1 MGALSFEHSA
11 RLIGIRSRK
20 RPSSGGAFSG
30 SSPDGRCPRN
40 EMRSDS
46 LSFNREALFEA
57 VLNTVSD
64 AITVIDRELKILF
77 QNEAVQKLYGARIG
91 ETCYQAYRGRPE
103 PCENCIILDVIKDGK
118 PKSALRD
125 IQLPNGN
132 ILWMEV
138 FAGPYRD
145 QEGKI
150 VGAVEVVRNVTEQMR
165 LSETCMTLRREI
177 ERQAQFHNIVTQ
189 SKRMKAVFR
198 LVERIASTTSTVLIT
213 GESGTGKELVARAI
227 VFNSDRKDKPYVAV
241 NCGAIPE
248 TLLESELF
256 GHVRGAFTGAI
267 RDHQGVLEAA
277 DGGTVFLDE
286 IGEIP
291 PAAQVKLLRVL
302 QEGEI
307 RRVGDNKARKLD
319 VRIIAAT
326 NRNLEEAA
334 RDGSFREDLFFRLN
348 VIPIFLPPLRERK
361 EDIPPLAAHLL
372 QRLCDAHGRNVTGLS
387 PEALR
392 AFMNYAWPGNVR
404 EMENAIEYA
413 LHLTD
418 EENPIRPEQL
428 PPKLAG
434 EAKASWGPRDCVSIE
449 EYAKQ
454 SIALLQGD
462 HSEEQI
468 AEILGISR
476 KSLWEKRKRW
486 NLLKSGKKK

>member
-1 MGALSFEHSA
+1 MKANHLSFH
-11 RLIGIRSRK
+11 
-20 RPSSGGAFSG
+20 
-30 SSPDGRCPRN
+30 
-40 EMRSDS
+40 
-46 LSFNREALFEA
+46 REALFEA

-64 AITVIDRELKILF
+64 AITVIDRDLKVLF
-77 QNEAVQKLYGARIG
+77 QNEAVQKLYGVKVGA
-91 ETCYQAYRGRPE
+91 TCYEAYRGRRE

-125 IQLPNGN
+125 IRLPNGN

-145 QEGKI
+145 HEGKM

-198 LVERIASTTSTVLIT
+198 LIERVASTTSSVLIT
-213 GESGTGKELVARAI
+213 GESGTGKELIARAI
-227 VFNSDRKDKPYVAV
+227 VFNSDRKDKPYLTV

-248 TLLESELF
+248 GLLESELF

-267 RDHQGVLEAA
+267 RDHQGLLEGA
-277 DGGTVFLDE
+277 DGGTAFLDE

-291 PAAQVKLLRVL
+291 PAAQVKLLRFL
-302 QEGEI
+302 QEGEC
-307 RRVGDNKARKLD
+307 RRVGDTKSRKLD

-326 NRNLEEAA
+326 NRDLEEAV

-348 VIPIFLPPLRERK
+348 VIPIVLPPLRDRK

-372 QRLCDAHGRNVTGLS
+372 QRLCDAHSRNVTGLS

-392 AFMNYAWPGNVR
+392 AFMNYSWPGNVR
-404 EMENAIEYA
+404 EMENVIEYA

-418 EENPIRPEQL
+418 EGNPIRPEQL
-428 PPKLAG
+428 PPKLLS
-434 EAKASWGPRDCVSIE
+434 EAEASWNPGDLVSIE
-449 EYAKQ
+449 EYAKRSIDRLQ
-454 SIALLQGD
+454 SD

-468 AEILGISR
+468 AKILGISR
-476 KSLWEKRKRW
+476 KNLWEKRKRW
-486 NLLKSGKKK
+486 NLKRSGKNK